1 MADDQDKIDDQSDK
15 KKPFFSASSED
26 VTNSYGCSGEMLGGR
41 IGPYKLLGIL
51 GEGGYGIVYL
61 AEQHEPIRRRVALKI
76 IKPGMDTKQVIAR
89 FEAERQALALF
100 DHPNIA
106 HVYEAGTTKTG
117 RPYFV
122 MEHVKG
128 MPVTEHCD
136 QEKSGI
142 EERLKLFL
150 DICDAIQYAHQKGII
165 HRDIKPSN
173 ILVSIDSKGAVPKVI
188 DFGVAKAIS
197 QPLTE
202 RTLYTEQGQLIG
214 TPEYMSPEQAEMTTQ
229 DIDTRSD
236 VYSLGVVL
244 YELLT
249 GVLPFDPETLR
260 EAGVDRLRQIIRE
273 EEPRTPSTRLSHM
286 GEKAIHIAAKRRT
299 AVGTLTSRL
308 HKELEWIPMMAMRK
322 ERVRRYRS
330 VSELADDIQNYL
342 NGNPLIAGPESVM
355 YKTRKFVRRHAGT
368 VAAAT
373 AIVVLLIVGFTV
385 STALY
390 MQAEQSRNIAQNQ
403 TEAYRQSLYRN
414 TVARVYAEYQIGY
427 AGDTMKL
434 LESCPA
440 DLRGWEWYYLSYICN
455 EARLSIDGHD
465 HTVTDVAFS
474 PSGRQIASA
483 SFDKTIKI
491 WDAETGA
498 KIMTLLG
505 HDYWVKCISF
515 SPDGSRIVSGSTDEK
530 IKIWDTETGKELMS
544 LDSPNVVP
552 PGEVESIDLSV
563 DGKRLVS
570 GWTYGLIKVWDA
582 TNGTELMSW
591 HGHEDVVVGVS
602 FSTDNRWIVSGSW
615 DKTIKIWD
623 ATDANLVRTLQG
635 YASPLGSLL
644 ISQDNKHIYS
654 GDRNGNIKKWDATSG
669 AELSSFRAHKG
680 EIISMSLTPDG
691 KRLASG
697 GADCN
702 IKIWDIST
710 GDELKT
716 IHGHSQ
722 PITSMAFSGNGRRL
736 VSGGQDRII
745 KIWDTTASRER
756 RTLVGH
762 EGHIQRV
769 SFSPDNKFLASCGN
783 DKTVRIW
790 NRKTGREMMRLEGHE
805 DIVFSVAFSPD
816 GRRVASGSWDK
827 TIKIWDVVAGRELTT
842 LSGHV
847 DRIYTVDFTPD
858 SKYIVSGSKDRTTR
872 VWDAETGDEVMTLRG
887 HQESVMTVAIS
898 PDGKFIA
905 SGSADQTVKIWDRVT
920 GIEIATLEGFGGT
933 IRHIAFSPDAKRIA
947 SVGGLW
953 ELGVPTDPI
962 AKIWDV
968 AKRQEIMTLHGHSSN
983 INAVDFSPDGKRIVT
998 SSGDDTIRI
1007 WDAETGHEILA
1018 LHMIGV
1024 SHQWI
1029 APSVA
1034 FSPDGRT
1041 LAATNSNKILLF
1053 DSTMPAGD

>member
-1 MADDQDKIDDQSDK
+1 MASDEEKIDGQSGK
-15 KKPFFSASSED
+15 KKPFFSESSED
-26 VTNSYGCSGEMLGGR
+26 VTGLYGCSGEMLGSQ

-76 IKPGMDTKQVIAR
+76 IKPGMDTRQVIAR

-100 DHPNIA
+100 NHPNIA
-106 HVYEAGTTKTG
+106 HVYEAGATKTG

-128 MPVTEHCD
+128 MPITEHCD
-136 QEKSGI
+136 QEKSSI

-150 DICDAIQYAHQKGII
+150 NICDAIQYAHQKGII

-260 EAGVDRLRQIIRE
+260 EAGIDRLRQIIRE
-273 EEPRTPSTRLSHM
+273 EEPKTPSTRLSYL
-286 GEKAIHIAAKRRT
+286 GEKAIQIAAKRRI
-299 AVGTLTSRL
+299 AVGTLANRL
-308 HKELEWIPMMAMRK
+308 HKELEWIPMKAMRK

-342 NGNPLIAGPESVM
+342 DGNPLIAGPESVM
-355 YKTRKFVRRHAGT
+355 YKARKFVRRHAGK

-373 AIVVLLIVGFTV
+373 AIVVSLIVGLIV
-385 STALY
+385 STTLY
-390 MQAEQSRNIAQNQ
+390 VQVEQARNIAQNQ
-403 TEAYRQSLYRN
+403 AEAYRQSLYRN
-414 TVARVYAEYQIGY
+414 TVARIYAEYQIGY
-427 AGDTMKL
+427 AGNTKAL
-434 LESCPA
+434 LESCPS
-440 DLRGWEWYYLSYICN
+440 DLRGWEWYYLNYICD
-455 EARLSIDGHD
+455 EARLTIDGHD
-465 HTVTDVAFS
+465 HMISDVAFS
-474 PSGRQIASA
+474 PSGRQVASA

-505 HDYWVKCISF
+505 HEYWVKCISF
-515 SPDGSRIVSGSTDEK
+515 SSDGSRIVSGSTDKK

-544 LDSPNVVP
+544 LDSSDVVP
-552 PGEVESIDLSV
+552 LDEVESLDLSI
-563 DGKRLVS
+563 DSKRLVS
-570 GWTYGLIKVWDA
+570 GWSYGLIKVWDI

-591 HGHEDVVVGVS
+591 HGHEDVVIGVS
-602 FSTDNRWIVSGSW
+602 FSTNDRWIVSGSW
-615 DKTIKIWD
+615 DTTIKIWD
-623 ATDANLVRTLQG
+623 ATNGNLVRTLQG
-635 YASPLGSLL
+635 HSSPLGSLL

-654 GDRNGNIKKWDATSG
+654 GDRNGNIKKWDTTSG

-680 EIISMSLTPDG
+680 EIVSMSLTPDG
-691 KRLASG
+691 KILASG

-702 IKIWDIST
+702 IKIWDTLT

-716 IHGHSQ
+716 LHGHSQ
-722 PITSMAFSGNGRRL
+722 PISSMAFSVDGKRL

-745 KIWDTTASRER
+745 KIWDTAERRER

-762 EGHIQRV
+762 EGYVHRV
-769 SFSPDNKFLASCGN
+769 SFSPDNNFFASCSD

-790 NRKTGREMMRLEGHE
+790 DRKTGREVINLEGHE
-805 DIVFSVAFSPD
+805 DIVYSVAFGPD
-816 GRRVASGSWDK
+816 SRRVASGSWDK
-827 TIKIWDVVAGRELTT
+827 TIKIWDIAVGRELTT

-858 SKYIVSGSKDRTTR
+858 SKYIVSGGKDKTVR
-872 VWDAETGDEVMTLRG
+872 VWDAETGEEVMTLRG
-887 HQESVMTVAIS
+887 HQESVMTIAIS

-905 SGSADQTVKIWDRVT
+905 SGSSDQTVKIWDRVT

-933 IRHIAFSPDAKRIA
+933 VRHIAFSPDGKRIA
-947 SVGGLW
+947 CVGSI
-953 ELGVPTDPI
+953 EKIGVPTDPI
-962 AKIWDV
+962 AEIWDI
-968 AKRQEIMTLHGHSSN
+968 AKCQEIMTLHGHSSY
-983 INAVDFSPDGKRIVT
+983 INGVDFSPDGRRIVT
-998 SSGDDTIRI
+998 SSADDTVRI

-1018 LHMIGV
+1018 IHTIGLTHPWLV
-1024 SHQWI
+1024 
-1029 APSVA
+1029 PSVA

-1041 LAATNSNKILLF
+1041 LAATNSNEILLF
-1053 DSTMPAGD
+1053 DSTMPTGD

>member
-1 MADDQDKIDDQSDK
+1 MANNEEKIDGQSGK
-15 KKPFFSASSED
+15 KKPFFSASSD
-26 VTNSYGCSGEMLGGR
+26 DLTASCGSSREMLGGQ

-76 IKPGMDTKQVIAR
+76 IKLGMDTKQVIAR

-106 HVYEAGTTKTG
+106 HIYEAGTTKNG

-128 MPVTEHCD
+128 MPITEHCD

-173 ILVSIDSKGAVPKVI
+173 ILVSIDSKRAVPKVI

-244 YELLT
+244 YELLA
-249 GVLPFDPETLR
+249 GMLPFDPETLR
-260 EAGVDRLRQIIRE
+260 SAGVERLRQIIRE
-273 EEPRTPSTRLSHM
+273 EEPKTPSTRLSYL
-286 GEKAIHIAAKRRT
+286 GEKAEQIAAKRRT
-299 AVGTLTSRL
+299 EAGTLANRL
-308 HKELEWIPMMAMRK
+308 HKELEWIPMKAMRK
-322 ERVRRYRS
+322 DRVRRYRS

-342 NGNPLIAGPESVM
+342 NGNPLIAGPESAM
-355 YKTRKFVRRHAGT
+355 YKARKFVRRHAGT

-373 AIVVLLIVGFTV
+373 VIVVLLIVGLIV
-385 STALY
+385 STTLY
-390 MQAEQSRNIAQNQ
+390 VQVEQARNIAQNQ
-403 TEAYRQSLYRN
+403 TEAYRQALYRN

-427 AGDTMKL
+427 AGDTRKI
-434 LESCPA
+434 LESCPV
-440 DLRGWEWYYLSYICN
+440 DLRGWEWYYLRYICD
-455 EARLSIDGHD
+455 EARLTIDGHD
-465 HTVTDVAFS
+465 HTVTAVAFS
-474 PSGRQIASA
+474 PSGTQIASA

-505 HDYWVKCISF
+505 HDYWVRCVSF
-515 SPDGSRIVSGSTDEK
+515 SPDGSRIISGSTDKK
-530 IKIWDTETGKELMS
+530 IKIWDTKTGKELMN
-544 LDSPNVVP
+544 LDSPDVVP
-552 PGEVESIDLSV
+552 LDEVESIALSV

-570 GWTYGLIKVWDA
+570 GWTYGLIKVWNA

-591 HGHEDVVVGVS
+591 HGHEDVVIGVS

-635 YASPLGSLL
+635 HASPLGSVLL
-644 ISQDNKHIYS
+644 SQDNKHIYS

-680 EIISMSLTPDG
+680 EIISMSLAPDG
-691 KRLASG
+691 RRLASG

-716 IHGHSQ
+716 LHGHSQ
-722 PITSMAFSGNGRRL
+722 AITSVAFSGDGERL
-736 VSGGQDRII
+736 VSGGQDKEI

-756 RTLVGH
+756 RILVGH

-769 SFSPDNKFLASCGN
+769 LFSPDNKFLASCGD

-790 NRKTGREMMRLEGHE
+790 DRKTGREMMRLKGHE
-805 DIVFSVAFSPD
+805 DIVFGLTFSPD
-816 GRRVASGSWDK
+816 GRRIASCSWDK
-827 TIKIWDVVAGRELTT
+827 TIKIWDASSGRELNT

-847 DRIYTVDFTPD
+847 DRIFTVDFTPD
-858 SKYIVSGSKDRTTR
+858 SKHIVSGGVDKTIR
-872 VWDAETGDEVMTLRG
+872 VWDAETGEETMTLRG
-887 HQESVMTVAIS
+887 HQETVMTVAIS

-905 SGSADQTVKIWDRVT
+905 SGSSDQTVKIWDTVT
-920 GIEIATLEGFGGT
+920 GSEIATLEGFGGT
-933 IRHIAFSPDAKRIA
+933 IRYIAFSPNGKRIA
-947 SVGGLW
+947 CVGSIK
-953 ELGVPTDPI
+953 ELDVPTGPI
-962 AKIWDV
+962 AKIWDIS
-968 AKRQEIMTLHGHSSN
+968 KRQEIMTLHGHSSA

-998 SSGDDTIRI
+998 SSTDDTVRI
-1007 WDAETGHEILA
+1007 WDAETGYEILA
-1018 LHMIGV
+1018 LQMIGV
-1024 SHQWI
+1024 SLPWI
-1029 APSVA
+1029 MPSVA

-1041 LAATNSNKILLF
+1041 LAATNFDKILLF
-1053 DSTMPAGD
+1053 DSTMPVGD